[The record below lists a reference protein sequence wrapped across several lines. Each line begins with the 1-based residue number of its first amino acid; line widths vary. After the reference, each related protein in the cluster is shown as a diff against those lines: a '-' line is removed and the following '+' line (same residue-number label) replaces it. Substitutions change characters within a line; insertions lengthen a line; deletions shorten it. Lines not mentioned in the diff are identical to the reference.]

1 MHEDLGLK
9 SYEDPSDELSSSG
22 SRPTGIGWT
31 VLVLVFFLSTMALST
46 LAPLREARAEGHE
59 FGGYINSTALNVR
72 SGPGTQSDVIG
83 ILLKYDPVT
92 VTGARNVGSTNW
104 YSIKASGGYTNGWVS
119 AQFVVRGDPP
129 AAASEGQVD
138 YGEQET
144 PTVMKGAFQ
153 YVGTKACQ
161 ECHEDAVGDFPNGA
175 FGVWKEHFHSAAFQT
190 LKRDYTLQIAKRA
203 RGIDDPTTDWRCVKC
218 HVTALGAAPSQ
229 IGPDYTQEEGVG
241 CEVCHGPGGSYAEED
256 HGPDVANREAMG
268 FRVLRNLDD
277 RREVC
282 TSCHNTASPTY
293 KPFDLRQFS
302 RKIAHWVDDDDN
314 AYRAEAVRESER
326 RAESVSAAGTTA
338 TATATTAAATAA
350 SAAAAT
356 QARATTESEAASRAA
371 QARAEAEASRRAED
385 ARATADAASEAV
397 AATEADAKAKAAQQA
412 EAAAQAKAEA
422 DRRAEA
428 ASAAAAAGTEAAA
441 EEKRM
446 AEEKARAA
454 AAELERERAEKEA
467 SAAAAAAKAKEQA
480 AQAAAPPAASVNP
493 LAEYL
498 EDVDDVIV
506 LNEGGVKY
514 QSMEFPHLAHA
525 GDDYLPGG
533 DCQTCHHTQEGT
545 DTPEACS
552 ECHDIGGDA
561 EEEKAKKRFAHAKT
575 KGFPKEPDQEEVSCV
590 GCHKS
595 MNAMLAAGEREGD
608 KAPTKCTVCHEKQ

>member
-1 MHEDLGLK
+1 MGV
-9 SYEDPSDELSSSG
+9 
-22 SRPTGIGWT
+22 GWT
-31 VLVLVFFLSTMALST
+31 ILVLVLFLSSW
-46 LAPLREARAEGHE
+46 APLPEARAEGHE

-72 SGPGTQSDVIG
+72 SGPGTQSEVIG

-129 AAASEGQVD
+129 AAASGGHVD

-144 PTVMKGAFQ
+144 PTLMKGAFQ

-161 ECHEDAVGDFPNGA
+161 ECHQDAVGDFPNGA
-175 FGVWKEHFHSAAFQT
+175 SGVWQEHFHSAAFRT
-190 LKRDYTLQIAKRA
+190 LKRDYTLQIAKRV
-203 RGIDDPTTDWRCVKC
+203 RGIEDPTTDWRCVKC

-326 RAESVSAAGTTA
+326 RADSVSDSASTAGRTA
-338 TATATTAAATAA
+338 ATATTA

-356 QARATTESEAASRAA
+356 QARATAESEAASRAA

-385 ARATADAASEAV
+385 ARATADAASEAA
-397 AATEADAKAKAAQQA
+397 AATEADAKATSARQA
-412 EAAAQAKAEA
+412 EAAVQAKVEA

-428 ASAAAAAGTEAAA
+428 ASAAAAAQTEAAA

-454 AAELERERAEKEA
+454 AAQLERERAEREA
-467 SAAAAAAKAKEQA
+467 AAAAAAAAKAKEQA
-480 AQAAAPPAASVNP
+480 AQAAAPPAASENP

-506 LNEGGVKY
+506 LNEDGVKY
-514 QSMEFPHLAHA
+514 QSLEFPHLEHA

-533 DCQTCHHTQEGT
+533 DCQTCHHTQEGN
-545 DTPEACS
+545 DAPEACS

-561 EEEKAKKRFAHAKT
+561 EEEKAKKRFAHAKK
-575 KGFPKEPDQEEVSCV
+575 KGFPKGLDQEEVSCV